1 MSTLHYKMDTDQT
14 FAVPVS
20 AFLGKELLSI
30 NSYDLKSC
38 DLKSND
44 IIPNDII
51 HNDII
56 HNDVIQS
63 KPIEIICVT
72 ITGQQIKIT
81 IDTNLKV
88 IDLKKHIYKKTDIM
102 LDDQRIVFG
111 GKQLDDINT
120 LASYNIANGNKVHLV
135 TRLRG
140 GMFHKTS
147 GRADFVSLNF
157 ITKFQKGAKMI
168 HGLRSYGLH
177 LDTLDQLEMHLQ
189 KCETDSEMD
198 KIYKLIEDVYIN

>member
-1 MSTLHYKMDTDQT
+1 MSTLHYKMETDQT

-20 AFLGKELLSI
+20 AFLRKELLSI

-38 DLKSND
+38 DLKSVDLKSND

-51 HNDII
+51 
-56 HNDVIQS
+56 QS
-63 KPIEIICVT
+63 KLIEIMCIT
-72 ITGQQIKIT
+72 LTGQQIKIT